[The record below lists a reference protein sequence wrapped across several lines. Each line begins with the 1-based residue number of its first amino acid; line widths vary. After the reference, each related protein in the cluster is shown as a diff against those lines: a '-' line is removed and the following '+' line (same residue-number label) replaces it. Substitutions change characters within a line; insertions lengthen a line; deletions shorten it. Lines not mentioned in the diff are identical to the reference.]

1 MTEQQIKEL
10 TERIA
15 ADVISIFQSR
25 GLLEEE
31 NKLSDAEIEKL
42 TSQLDSISMNSKDI
56 SKAIKKHGHA
66 PLWTKTKISNASDMM
81 AKVRS
86 YMISEIDKSRSVK
99 KKQ

>member
-1 MTEQQIKEL
+1 MTEQQIKEI

-15 ADVISIFQSR
+15 ADVIAVFQNR

-31 NKLSDAEIEKL
+31 NKLTDGEIEKL
-42 TSQLDSISMNSKDI
+42 TSQLDSISMNAKDI
-56 SKAIKKHGHA
+56 SKVIKKHGHA

-86 YMISEIDKSRSVK
+86 YMISESEK
-99 KKQ
+99 